1 MCLAVPGR
9 IATITS
15 GDGPTMADVDFLG
28 EFRRVCL
35 DYLPDL
41 QVGDFVIVHAGYALT
56 RVSAEE
62 AAHTV
67 GLMREFGLLDGLAP
81 ADPVLDQGAGR

>member
-9 IATITS
+9 IAAIHS
-15 GDGPTMADVDFLG
+15 GDGRSMADVDFLG

-56 RVSAEE
+56 RVSEEE
-62 AAHTV
+62 AAHTI
-67 GLMREFGLLDGLAP
+67 GLMFEFGLLDGVP
-81 ADPVLDQGAGR
+81 PPEPVLDQGAGR

>member
-1 MCLAVPGR
+1 
-9 IATITS
+9 
-15 GDGPTMADVDFLG
+15 MADVDFEG
-28 EFRRVCL
+28 EHRRVCL

-62 AAHTV
+62 AANTV
-67 GLMREFGLLDGLAP
+67 GLMREFGLLDDSAP
-81 ADPVLDQGAGR
+81 AEPVLDQGAGR

>member
-9 IATITS
+9 ITAIDS
-15 GDGPTMADVDFLG
+15 GDRRSMADVDFLG

-41 QVGDFVIVHAGYALT
+41 QVGDCVIVHAGYALT
-56 RVSAEE
+56 RVSEEE
-62 AAHTV
+62 AVHTI
-67 GLMREFGLLDGLAP
+67 GLMLEFGLLDGVPP
-81 ADPVLDQGAGR
+81 AEPVLDQGAGR